1 MSGGNEHGKRPET
14 ALEEVLH
21 EAEEAEL
28 RGEKGRGDGEA
39 GDAISP
45 NTGAQEQS
53 SGDRTTPGRHH

>member
-21 EAEEAEL
+21 EAEQAEL
-28 RGEKGRGDGEA
+28 RGGKRHEEGEA

-53 SGDRTTPGRHH
+53 GGDRTAPGRRH